1 MTLLQVIEK
10 ERSGSG
16 TSHGL
21 QLVFIMLGSATI
33 IALKVT
39 RSGLT
44 FHHQLNILLF
54 QVLEDVIGAEGE
66 NNVAADTM
74 NNTMIPRL

>member
-1 MTLLQVIEK
+1 MIFLQVIEK

-39 RSGLT
+39 RSVLT
-44 FHHQLNILLF
+44 FHQLNLLLF

-66 NNVAADTM
+66 INVAADTM

>member
-1 MTLLQVIEK
+1 MIEK

-16 TSHGL
+16 SSHGL

-39 RSGLT
+39 RSVLT
-44 FHHQLNILLF
+44 FHQLNLLLF

-66 NNVAADTM
+66 INVAADTM

>member
-1 MTLLQVIEK
+1 MILLQVIEK

-39 RSGLT
+39 RSVLT
-44 FHHQLNILLF
+44 FHLLNLRLF

-66 NNVAADTM
+66 INVAADTM

>member
-33 IALKVT
+33 IALKV
-39 RSGLT
+39 SSVLT
-44 FHHQLNILLF
+44 FHQLNLLLF

-66 NNVAADTM
+66 INVAADTM

>member
-1 MTLLQVIEK
+1 MILLQVIEK

-39 RSGLT
+39 WSVLT
-44 FHHQLNILLF
+44 FHQLNLLLF
-54 QVLEDVIGAEGE
+54 QVLEDVIGAEEE
-66 NNVAADTM
+66 NNVAATDTM

>member
-1 MTLLQVIEK
+1 MIEK

-39 RSGLT
+39 RSVLT
-44 FHHQLNILLF
+44 FHQLNLLLF

-66 NNVAADTM
+66 INVAADTM

>member
-1 MTLLQVIEK
+1 MIEK

-33 IALKVT
+33 IALKV
-39 RSGLT
+39 SSVLS
-44 FHHQLNILLF
+44 FYQLNLLLF

-66 NNVAADTM
+66 INVAADTM

>member
-1 MTLLQVIEK
+1 
-10 ERSGSG
+10 
-16 TSHGL
+16 
-21 QLVFIMLGSATI
+21 MLGSATI

-39 RSGLT
+39 RSVLTLT
-44 FHHQLNILLF
+44 FHQLNLLLF

-66 NNVAADTM
+66 INVAADTM

>member
-1 MTLLQVIEK
+1 MIEK

-33 IALKVT
+33 IALKVL
-39 RSGLT
+39 SVLT
-44 FHHQLNILLF
+44 FHQLNLRLF

-66 NNVAADTM
+66 INVAADTM

>member
-1 MTLLQVIEK
+1 
-10 ERSGSG
+10 
-16 TSHGL
+16 
-21 QLVFIMLGSATI
+21 MLGSATI

-39 RSGLT
+39 RSLLT
-44 FHHQLNILLF
+44 FHQLNLLLF

-66 NNVAADTM
+66 INVAADTM

>member
-1 MTLLQVIEK
+1 MIFLQVIEK

-33 IALKVT
+33 IALKVL
-39 RSGLT
+39 SVLT
-44 FHHQLNILLF
+44 FHQLNLRLF

-66 NNVAADTM
+66 INVAADTM
-74 NNTMIPRL
+74 NNTIIPRL

>member
-33 IALKVT
+33 IALKVS
-39 RSGLT
+39 SGLT
-44 FHHQLNILLF
+44 FHQLNLLLF

-66 NNVAADTM
+66 INVAADTM